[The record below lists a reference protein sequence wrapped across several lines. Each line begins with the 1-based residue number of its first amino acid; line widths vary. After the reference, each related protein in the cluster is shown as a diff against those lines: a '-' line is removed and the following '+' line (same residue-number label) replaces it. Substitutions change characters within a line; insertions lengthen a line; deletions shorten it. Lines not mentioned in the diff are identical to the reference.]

1 MFKSNKLAISV
12 KTFIFPFLLVFSISA
27 IANSPDPLWEKTVAH
42 HQQTK
47 KWAAK
52 DVLQIVRATK
62 DGETKTK
69 TITKQLDAWEGEKA
83 KYKVVSIDP
92 PTPNASAKNPI
103 DLTEMTESTEKEFFN
118 LKTQVKRTDNSA
130 LGKQDCVKF
139 EVENTS
145 GKLTAWVDK
154 QTGKIIQ
161 KQVNISIPMIVDGFI
176 LTKFTEQEGI
186 TLPHTVATQ
195 FDIKIPFKKA
205 RMEIN
210 ETFSNWFSRP

>member
-1 MFKSNKLAISV
+1 MFTSTKLAISV
-12 KTFIFPFLLVFSISA
+12 KNFIFLLLLSISINA
-27 IANSPDPLWEKTVAH
+27 IANTPDPLWEKTVAH
-42 HQQTK
+42 HQQTM
-47 KWAAK
+47 KWVAK
-52 DVLQIVRATK
+52 DVLQIVSATK

-69 TITKQLDAWEGEKA
+69 KITKQLDAWEGEKA

-118 LKTQVKRTDNSA
+118 LKTKMKRTDNSV